1 MSDVPLLSTGA
12 PATLGTL
19 LEMCKIV
26 FGEDSGSVDYLNEK
40 IAESPNGADE
50 VVIADESQTIL
61 LLAKLHDMKLH
72 LTGEGNVVPKVID

>member
-19 LEMCKIV
+19 LEMCEIL
-26 FGEDSGSVDYLNEK
+26 FGEDSGSVDYLKEK
-40 IAESPNGADE
+40 IAESPNGVDEIVVADE
-50 VVIADESQTIL
+50 RQTIM

-72 LTGEGNVVPKVID
+72 LTGQGKVVPKVND

>member
-19 LEMCKIV
+19 LEMCQIT
-26 FGEDSGSVDYLNEK
+26 FGEDSGSVDYLKEK

-50 VVIADESQTIL
+50 VVIADERQTIL